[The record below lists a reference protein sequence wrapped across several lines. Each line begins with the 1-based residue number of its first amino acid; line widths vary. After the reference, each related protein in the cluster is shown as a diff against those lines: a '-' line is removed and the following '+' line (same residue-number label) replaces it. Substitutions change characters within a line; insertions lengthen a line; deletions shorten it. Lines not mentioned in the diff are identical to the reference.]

1 MYVWNYIRLQESG
14 YRTDVRWFELTNLQ
28 GEGLRIEGVQPICFS
43 AMNMADED
51 LDPGLTKK
59 QQHPTDIK
67 LRGNYTL
74 HVDYKQRGVGGD
86 DSWGALPHS
95 EYRLTNKQYSY
106 SYIISLVNK
115 K

>member
-1 MYVWNYIRLQESG
+1 MWNYIRPQESG
-14 YRTDVRWFELTNLQ
+14 YRTDVRWFELTNPQ
-28 GEGLRIEGVQPICFS
+28 GEGLRIDGVQPVCFS
-43 AMNMADED
+43 AMNLMDED

-67 LRGNYTL
+67 LRGSYTV
-74 HVDYKQRGVGGD
+74 HIDYKQRGVGGD

-106 SYIISLVNK
+106 SYVFSLVTK